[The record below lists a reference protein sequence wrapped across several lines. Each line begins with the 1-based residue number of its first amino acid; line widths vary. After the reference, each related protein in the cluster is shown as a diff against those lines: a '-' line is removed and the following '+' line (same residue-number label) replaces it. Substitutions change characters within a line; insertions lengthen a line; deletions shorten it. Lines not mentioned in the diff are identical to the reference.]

1 MKRLI
6 NFIKKIRFFS
16 YVVITISMKK
26 TGMEWEII
34 IPEVFLLIILVELA
48 SRRGKSVDMRTKG
61 GKKEVEN
68 MVDEFTQDMLDVEE
82 KK

>member
-1 MKRLI
+1 
-6 NFIKKIRFFS
+6 
-16 YVVITISMKK
+16 
-26 TGMEWEII
+26 MEWEII